1 MVTWIIRQP
10 ISPQLHVYKPASQTS
25 RSSEHNT
32 PYITLRLLLPTAY
45 IHSLTS
51 YGKFDRSMYVVR
63 LQPHVYYS
71 SSSLI
76 CGLFAILLAE
86 RPYGRMTTPR
96 LAEFA
101 QVTQPVRCG
110 ATLVIP
116 SRAVWLTRGCS
127 HISVI
132 VWTIVFVLH
141 GVCNAVNRW
150 EQELRYNVRCLI
162 L

>member
-1 MVTWIIRQP
+1 
-10 ISPQLHVYKPASQTS
+10 
-25 RSSEHNT
+25 
-32 PYITLRLLLPTAY
+32 
-45 IHSLTS
+45 
-51 YGKFDRSMYVVR
+51 MYVVR

-110 ATLVIP
+110 ATLVILP
-116 SRAVWLTRGCS
+116 EPCGLPEAVP
-127 HISVI
+127 ISLSLFGLLSSSCMVS
-132 VWTIVFVLH
+132 VTL
-141 GVCNAVNRW
+141 
-150 EQELRYNVRCLI
+150 
-162 L
+162 